1 MIKVGKVGISSELFD
16 ADGPT
21 FYIHRSRIG
30 QLKEVYRKHGLKKN
44 GTFIHT
50 NAGKLRR
57 ETKFNG
63 LREDERNILFSR

>member
-16 ADGPT
+16 ADGPI

-30 QLKEVYRKHGLKKN
+30 QLKEVYRKHGLKKD

-50 NAGKLRR
+50 NAGKPKR
-57 ETKFNG
+57 ETKFND
-63 LREDERNILFSR
+63 LTEE